1 MASQTF
7 PLSTPLLFFSLLAS
21 FFTSFAFLAS
31 GAEVANGRKEAEALI
46 EWKVS
51 LDKMKMK
58 NYTII
63 LY

>member
-7 PLSTPLLFFSLLAS
+7 PLSTPLLFFSFLAYAS

-51 LDKMKMK
+51 LDKMFTK
-58 NYTII
+58 
-63 LY
+63 